1 MRISF
6 PRTAAVCSG
15 LALVAAVALTG
26 CSSDDE
32 STSSTSTSASAGSA
46 ASSAAAAPG
55 AADAETT
62 KAITDA
68 YTVFFNAAAPVDQR
82 IASVEKGDIFAPVLQ
97 AQAADPAKG
106 GTTATVS
113 AVKTVDAT
121 NAKVTYTLLMGG
133 NPVLPNQGGEAVKI
147 DGKWK
152 VGAST
157 FCALMAL
164 QGGTS
169 AAC

>member
-32 STSSTSTSASAGSA
+32 STGSASTSAAASAS
-46 ASSAAAAPG
+46 SSAAAPA

-82 IASVEKGDIFAPVLQ
+82 VASVEKGDVFAPVLQ
-97 AQAADPAKG
+97 AQAADPSKG

-113 AVKTVDAT
+113 AIKLVDAS
-121 NAKVTYTLLMGG
+121 NANVTYTLLMGG
-133 NPVLPNQGGEAVKI
+133 NPVLPNQTGQAVKL

-169 AAC
+169 PAC